1 MHGTLQPDVQ
11 GVRALLARVW
21 TRCCISRGGHE
32 SHVDPLE
39 AKLLKPQDVW
49 SGPVPDLSD
58 VFRARR
64 VIRQYL
70 PPTPAI
76 ESPVLSERFG
86 CRVIVKCENLQPIG
100 AFKIRGGIYLLS
112 QLSDSERA
120 AGVVAASTGNHGQSI
135 AYAAKLFGVKATIF
149 VPNGANPLKVAA
161 MKRLGAEIQ
170 FACDDFVDC
179 HCEAERFAKDNSQY
193 FIHSANVPELI
204 AGVGTATLELL
215 EEYPDLD
222 AMFVAVGGGSGVC
235 GACITAKA
243 ISPQLKVYGVQA
255 EGAPAVYESWRDRK
269 LKRLGPTHTFAEGI
283 AVSEAFG
290 LPARIMWDS
299 IEDMVLVSDADLRR
313 SMLTLLETTRMIAEG
328 AGAAA
333 LAGLHQTRDQLQ
345 GKNVAVVLSGGNL
358 TLEALEQTLAEERPW

>member
-1 MHGTLQPDVQ
+1 M
-11 GVRALLARVW
+11 
-21 TRCCISRGGHE
+21 
-32 SHVDPLE
+32 
-39 AKLLKPQDVW
+39 KPQEIWV
-49 SGPVPDLSD
+49 GPVPDLSD

-64 VIRQYL
+64 IIRQYL
-70 PPTPAI
+70 KPTPAI

-112 QLSDSERA
+112 QLSDIDRA

-135 AYAAKLFGVKATIF
+135 AYAAQLFGVQATIF

-161 MKRLGAEIQ
+161 MKRLGAEIR

-179 HCEAERFAKDNSQY
+179 HCEAERYAKAQGKY

-204 AGVGTATLELL
+204 AGVGTLTLELL

-222 AMFVAVGGGSGVC
+222 AIFVAVGGGSGIC
-235 GACITAKA
+235 GACITAKT
-243 ISPQLKVYGVQA
+243 ISPELKVYGVQA
-255 EGAPAVYESWRDRK
+255 EGAPAVYESWRDRTLRK
-269 LKRLGPTHTFAEGI
+269 LGPTRTFAEGI

-290 LPARIMWDS
+290 LPASIMWDA

-313 SMLTLLETTRMIAEG
+313 SMLTILETTHMMAEG

-333 LAGLHQTRDQLQ
+333 LAGLYQRRNLVQ

-358 TLEALEQTLAEERPW
+358 TLEALEQALAEERPW